1 MLLPLLLSALA
12 AQAPQ
17 DAPAPV
23 KFHEVNLQAESKP
36 ASKPARK
43 KIYDEAAD
51 ARAEIAKAAVK
62 AKKNGRRVLVQW
74 GANWC
79 GWCHLLHDVL
89 KSDKNLAGEMLYEYD
104 LVLVDVGRFDKN
116 VDLAKELGATG
127 MSKGIPYLTIL
138 DGDGKP
144 LANEETE
151 QFEVKDKSK
160 QAHDPQVLLTF
171 LKKHENRLPGAE
183 AVLAEGQA
191 RAKEAGK
198 NLFLHFGAP
207 WCGWCHRL
215 EDWMAKPEV
224 AAILEKDY
232 IDVKIDQDRNPG
244 GKELLT
250 RLSEGKSG
258 GIPWFLFV
266 GPDGHGIV
274 NSNLPKGTIGFP
286 ATPEEIAHFVAML
299 KMARIHLT
307 DGDIAKLEASLVAE
321 SKRK

>member
-1 MLLPLLLSALA
+1 MLLPLLLSVLA

-23 KFHEVNLQAESKP
+23 KLHDVNSQSESKP

-62 AKKNGRRVLVQW
+62 AKKNGRRVLVAW
-74 GANWC
+74 GTEDC
-79 GWCHLLHDVL
+79 ILCRTL
-89 KSDKNLAGEMLYEYD
+89 SDKLRNDKTLAREVLYEYD
-104 LVLVDVGRFDKN
+104 LVFVDVGGLDRSQ
-116 VDLAKELGATG
+116 DLVKELGAT

-138 DGDGKP
+138 DSDGKP
-144 LANEETE
+144 IANEATP
-151 QFEVKDKSK
+151 QLNDKSTS
-160 QAHDPQVLLTF
+160 DPAQYSNVILTI
-171 LKKHENRLPGAE
+171 LKKHENRLPGAD
-183 AVLAEGQA
+183 AVLAESQA
-191 RAKEAGK
+191 RAKESGK

-250 RLSEGKSG
+250 RLSQGKSD

-266 GPDGHGIV
+266 GPDGHGII
-274 NSNLPKGTIGFP
+274 NSNAAAGNVGFP
-286 ATPEEIAHFVAML
+286 AAPEEIAHFVAML
-299 KMARIHLT
+299 KAARIHLT